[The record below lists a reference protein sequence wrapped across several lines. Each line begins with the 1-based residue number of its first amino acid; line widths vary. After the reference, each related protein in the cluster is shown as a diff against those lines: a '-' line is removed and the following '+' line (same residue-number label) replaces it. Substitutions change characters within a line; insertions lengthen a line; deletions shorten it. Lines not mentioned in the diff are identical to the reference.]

1 MRDLIDRAEAI
12 EHFFRKENELAV
24 KNRHR
29 PIRCVFAE
37 GVACELKKLPTI
49 DAVEVVRCKDC
60 KHFRRN
66 LENDTYCDCVG
77 GLDDPEENDFCSYGE
92 QEDTE

>member
-1 MRDLIDRAEAI
+1 MRLIDADKLIA
-12 EHFFRKENELAV
+12 KNNLAPRIAARGNAKPMISAV
-24 KNRHR
+24 LSS
-29 PIRCVFAE
+29 VYFMVMGA
-37 GVACELKKLPTI
+37 PTI